1 MTQNTVN
8 TNFSSL
14 MWVEKYRP
22 KRIEQIVNQK
32 DIIISLTNLIKKPNE
47 IPHLLF
53 AGPAGVGKT
62 TTAICLSME
71 LLGEEWKRDTL
82 ELNASDERGIKMV
95 RERVK
100 EFAAVIKLPSG
111 TNEKGEYSNKNE
123 KPYRIIILDEA
134 DEMTSEAQ
142 TALRR
147 IIEDSSKTTR
157 FIIICNYLSQIIE
170 PIQSRCAIF
179 HFTRLEEEDI
189 LEYLRMIC
197 KQENIDFQEEALSK
211 IYRFTEGDL
220 RHSINILQTA
230 SGYGKVSIKNVTSA
244 MGLSGKAKVGEV
256 IQLAFTGKFNDA
268 RTKLLELLYVYSLSA
283 TDFFKYAYQEIKD
296 MDIKN
301 IDEIMSIMA
310 EYDYRLSVGAHSE
323 IQLTAFLA
331 QLCRIGSDSKLKK

>member
-1 MTQNTVN
+1 MSQNAIN

-62 TTAICLSME
+62 TTALCLSME

-179 HFTRLEEEDI
+179 HFTRLEEEDV

-230 SGYGKVSIKNVTSA
+230 SGYGHVSIKNVTSA

-256 IQLAFTGKFNDA
+256 IRLALIGKFNDA
-268 RTKLLELLYVYSLSA
+268 RTKLLELLFVYGLSD
-283 TDFFKYAYQEIKD
+283 TDFFKYTYQEIKD

-331 QLCRIGSDSKLKK
+331 QLCNIRSGNKLKK

>member
-1 MTQNTVN
+1 MIQNTIN
-8 TNFSSL
+8 TKLSSL

-22 KRIEQIVNQK
+22 NKIEEIVNQK
-32 DIIISLTNLIKKPNE
+32 DIIISLKNLIKKPNE

-62 TTAICLSME
+62 TTALCLSME
-71 LLGEEWKRDTL
+71 LLGEGWKRDTL

-111 TNEKGEYSNKNE
+111 TDE

-179 HFTRLEEEDI
+179 HFTRLEEEDV

-197 KQENIDFQEEALSK
+197 KQENIGFQEEALSK
-211 IYRFTEGDL
+211 IYRYTEGDL

-230 SGYGKVSIKNVTSA
+230 SGYGQVSIKNVTSA
-244 MGLSGKAKVGEV
+244 MGLSGKAKVGE
-256 IQLAFTGKFNDA
+256 IIRLALLGKFNDA
-268 RTKLLELLYVYSLSA
+268 RTKLLELLYVYGLSE
-283 TDFFKYAYQEIKD
+283 TDFFKYTYHEIKD

-301 IDEIMSIMA
+301 IDEVMSIMA

-331 QLCRIGSDSKLKK
+331 QLCKIGSDIKLKK